1 MCAALSACCD
11 SAGNV
16 TLFVYGSG
24 DIVSNEL
31 KGPLR
36 MWEKAE
42 IDEWLWAIRQWK
54 QQPGAADTP
63 LTVDIGA
70 NLGEPH
76 SVGCAIQQV
85 QGRAWNAGARA

>member
-1 MCAALSACCD
+1 
-11 SAGNV
+11 V

-54 QQPGAADTP
+54 QQPGAPDRP

-70 NLGEPH
+70 NLGE
-76 SVGCAIQQV
+76 VQQC
-85 QGRAWNAGARA
+85 